1 MTGMTREM
9 VMRVLDRWLR
19 DGEINILDRRLI
31 QLNTDF
37 LQKDLNLS

>member
-1 MTGMTREM
+1 MTGMTREEM

-31 QLNTDF
+31 QISR
-37 LQKDLNLS
+37 KKI